1 LDVHERNAVLDR
13 LSRNFGMILLA
24 CLGVTAVAGPGDV
37 EFDRTGLSGLANGE
51 HVLVEEFPLG
61 RAGKVTLDLER
72 FSVLSADG
80 RVVEG
85 TAAGDRVMPPSE
97 LVMLKGTIVGEDE
110 DSTVYLSVGRWGTQG
125 FVSRAGEMYSI
136 SSGPYVGLL
145 GPERAVRVTSS
156 LDLADLPAVTCG
168 WTPDDPAL
176 NPPYA
181 DDGVAEPMAA
191 LTSRGTDCSLA
202 IIAID
207 TDYEFTANLFGG
219 NTEAAADYA
228 LTLFGAVSTVYERDV
243 GVALSVG
250 FLRVWG
256 EDVDFYGN
264 EDIGGFLDKLRVVW
278 RASMGD
284 VPRVI
289 THGLSG
295 RPLGGGVAY
304 VNVLCST
311 DWGYG
316 ISANIAGSFPYPLG
330 DHAGGNWDPFVVAHE
345 TGHNFGTGHTHDS
358 YDPVIDGCG
367 LGDCS
372 SAWGGTIMSYCHTC
386 AGGMANIVMA
396 YHPRVQAVIEA
407 TVAASSCLSDV
418 PGGATAINDRTET
431 IAGVPVMID
440 VLLNDIDQSCGVPTI
455 LSADA
460 VSAGGGLVEI
470 VVGGERDRIRLTPA
484 GGFSGED
491 SFAYTVSG
499 GASAT
504 VTVGVHT
511 LRQPDAPTNPLS
523 GASVAYYLLSAPTA
537 LPEFDLLTPYLSSV
551 VPAVDFE
558 ETDGIF
564 ATSALANNVG
574 AVFEGFVAVAIPGL
588 FTFEL
593 ESDEGSRL
601 FVGGELVV
609 DHDGLHAMESRQ
621 GVVGLLPG
629 LHRVRVEYF
638 EAGGSAGLIVG
649 NAPMGLTPTAIP
661 ASAWFHTVAPPCPP
675 DLTGDG
681 MLDFFDLQVF
691 LNAYAAGDL
700 TADWTGDGLIDFFD
714 VQGFLAEFAA
724 GCP

>member
-1 LDVHERNAVLDR
+1 MA
-13 LSRNFGMILLA
+13 FG
-24 CLGVTAVAGPGDV
+24 AVATADLGDI
-37 EFDRTGLSGLANGE
+37 EFDRPGLSGLAIGE
-51 HVLVEEFPLG
+51 HVLIEEFPLG
-61 RAGKVTLDLER
+61 RAGEVTLDLEK

-85 TAAGDRVMPPSE
+85 TVDGDRLMPPSG
-97 LVMLKGTIVGEDE
+97 LAMFKGTIVGEDE
-110 DSTVYLSVGRWGTQG
+110 DSTVFLSVGRWGTQG
-125 FVSRAGEMYSI
+125 FVNRAGEMYSI
-136 SSGPYVGLL
+136 SSGPYVGVL
-145 GPERAVRVTSS
+145 GPEPMVRVTAAS
-156 LDLADLPAVTCG
+156 DLPALPSVTCG
-168 WTPDDPAL
+168 YDPGNPAL

-181 DDGVAEPMAA
+181 DDGVTEPTPMFVG
-191 LTSRGTDCSLA
+191 RGSECNLA
-202 IIAID
+202 IVAID
-207 TDYEFTANLFGG
+207 SDYEFTANLFGG

-264 EDIGGFLDKLRVVW
+264 EDIGGFLDKLRTVW

-289 THGLSG
+289 THRLSS

-304 VNVLCST
+304 VNTLCST

-358 YDPVIDGCG
+358 YDPVIVGCG

-372 SAWGGTIMSYCHTC
+372 NAWGGTIMSYCHTC

-396 YHPRVQAVIEA
+396 FHPRVQAVIEA
-407 TVAASSCLSDV
+407 TEAASSCLSDV
-418 PGGATAINDRTET
+418 PGGATAIDDRSET
-431 IAGVPVMID
+431 IAGVPVIVD
-440 VLLNDIDQSCGVPTI
+440 VLGNDMDQSCGLPTI
-455 LSADA
+455 IAADA
-460 VSAGGGLVEI
+460 ASTGGGTVEI
-470 VVGGERDRIRLTPA
+470 IVGSERDQIRFTP
-484 GGFSGED
+484 GIGFVGDD

-499 GASAT
+499 GATAM

-511 LRQPDAPTNPLS
+511 LRQPDAPPNPLP
-523 GASVAYYLLSAPTA
+523 GASVGYYLLSAPTA
-537 LPEFDLLTPYLSSV
+537 LPEFDLLTPYFSSV
-551 VPAVDFE
+551 VLSVDFM

-574 AVFEGFVAVAIPGL
+574 AVFEGFVEVSIPGL
-588 FTFEL
+588 FTFEI

-601 FVGGELVV
+601 FVGGNLVV
-609 DHDGLHAMESRQ
+609 DHDGLHAMTRRS

-629 LHRVRVEYF
+629 LHQVRVEYF
-638 EAGGSAGLIVG
+638 EATGSAGLIVRM
-649 NAPMGLTPTAIP
+649 APMGLSPTVIP
-661 ASAWFHTVAPPCPP
+661 ASAWFHAAPPACPA

-681 MLDFFDLQVF
+681 LLDFFDLQIF

-700 TADWTGDGLIDFFD
+700 TADWNGDELIDFFD
-714 VQGFLAEFAA
+714 VSSYLATFAA